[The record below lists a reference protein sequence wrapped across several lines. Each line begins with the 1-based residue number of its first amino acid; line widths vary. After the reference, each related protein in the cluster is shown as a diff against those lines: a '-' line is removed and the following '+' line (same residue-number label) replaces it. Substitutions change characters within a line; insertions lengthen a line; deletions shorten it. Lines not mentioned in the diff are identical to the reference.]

1 MLLNEVMTKIT
12 INTISFLADLA
23 LHLTPA
29 KQLNMSKFLGNAP
42 VVGSSFD
49 GWEYK
54 EIKSPDSGFTHRYF
68 YYPGP
73 SRDAPVFVF
82 LHGLIFDG
90 RNFINTKALGNKWQL
105 VAYDFPESTNIYRGD
120 MNDFR
125 FLLDDFLDTIKKDT
139 LYLCGVSFGGG
150 IAARYAASH
159 ARRVRALILVSTFVM
174 NALPSDRLKSRQ
186 LARILL
192 KQPDNKLCW
201 LLDKILS
208 RAFCTK
214 NTPLANAKSMVRIKN
229 INWYRQAIRA
239 ITTCEGPED
248 AVQIKCPVMNLYGSK
263 DRTVSLKSAQSIQK
277 FIPHSEFEIINGGSH
292 AMMYLQG
299 EMLTEKIR
307 SFCDKI

>member
-1 MLLNEVMTKIT
+1 MLLNKFMTEIT

-29 KQLNMSKFLGNAP
+29 KQMNESEFLDKAP
-42 VVGSSFD
+42 VVGSSYS
-49 GWEYK
+49 GWDYK

-73 SRDAPVFVF
+73 FPNSPVFVF

-90 RNFINTKALGNKWQL
+90 RNFVNTKALGDKWQL
-105 VAYDFPESTNIYRGD
+105 VAYDFPESTDVYRGD

-139 LYLCGVSFGGG
+139 IYLCGVSFGGG

-159 ARRVRALILVSTFVM
+159 ARRVKALILVSTFIM

-192 KQPDNKLCW
+192 KQPDQKLYW

-208 RAFCTK
+208 RA
-214 NTPLANAKSMVRIKN
+214 
-229 INWYRQAIRA
+229 
-239 ITTCEGPED
+239 
-248 AVQIKCPVMNLYGSK
+248 
-263 DRTVSLKSAQSIQK
+263 
-277 FIPHSEFEIINGGSH
+277 
-292 AMMYLQG
+292 
-299 EMLTEKIR
+299 
-307 SFCDKI
+307 